1 MSVPEKISKHNFRAF
16 LWHAGFLALAQNFM
30 DVDTIIPAMLVESGG
45 NAFHIGLMTAI
56 MTGGSSFTQI
66 LFAPY
71 ISNKAYKKNII
82 LTGINARLLS
92 LISLGILLFTL
103 NHGRHEVVLYL
114 AFIFITIFSLGGAF
128 ANIGYVDIV
137 GKAISNDQRKRF
149 FSSRQIL
156 SGTAVIISAF
166 LAKQVLMLKAFP
178 VNYSYSFFI
187 GGILLL
193 VASGGFW
200 SVKEH
205 IASDFKI
212 GSFKKFFHILR
223 AEMRQNK
230 RLKYFL
236 GFINTQGIAIS
247 FLPFVVLHAKNNFDA
262 QAADTG
268 SFLISKVIG
277 VVLVSLLVLL
287 VSRRIK
293 YNSILIMNVLF
304 SIVLATL
311 VLVIKDLSLLRFTF
325 ILGGMIFSLYTIS
338 MNGVLLEISGT
349 KNRALY
355 AGFAG
360 AGNILPALFP
370 LFGGWL
376 IEQFGFRAFVLLFI
390 LIVST
395 ALFFIKKINCL
406 K

>member
-1 MSVPEKISKHNFRAF
+1 MSVPEKISMHNFHAF

-45 NAFHIGLMTAI
+45 TAFHVGLMTAI

-66 LFAPY
+66 FFAPH
-71 ISNKAYKKNII
+71 ISSKTYKKKII

-92 LISLGILLFTL
+92 LIALGIMLYTL
-103 NHGRHEVVLYL
+103 NHEQNSIVLYL
-114 AFIFITIFSLGGAF
+114 AFIFITIFSLGGAY
-128 ANIGYVDIV
+128 ANVGYVDIV
-137 GKAISNDQRKRF
+137 GKAISKDKRKRF
-149 FSSRQIL
+149 FSSRQII

-166 LAKQVLMLKAFP
+166 LAKQVLTLKAFP
-178 VNYSYSFFI
+178 VNYAYSFFI

-200 SVKEH
+200 SIKEH

-212 GSFKKFFHILR
+212 GTVKQFFQILR
-223 AEMRQNK
+223 AEIRQNK
-230 RLKYFL
+230 KLKYFL

-247 FLPFVVLHAKNNFDA
+247 FMPFIVLYSKQNFNA
-262 QAADTG
+262 QATDTG

-277 VVLVSLLVLL
+277 VVFISLLVLL
-287 VSRRIK
+287 VSRRIR
-293 YNSILIMNVLF
+293 YNSILIVNVLF
-304 SIVLATL
+304 SLVMAIL
-311 VLVIKDLSLLRFTF
+311 VLVIQDLSVLRFVF
-325 ILGGMIFSLYTIS
+325 ILGGMVFSLYSIS

-349 KNRALY
+349 QKRSIY

-376 IEQFGFRAFVLLFI
+376 IEHFGFRAFVMVYI
-390 LIVST
+390 LILSA
-395 ALFFIKKINCL
+395 ALYFIKKIKCQ